1 MIASWRESGQKAY
14 LLKASYLMIH
24 MMRQESLATEIRAGN
39 Q

>member
-14 LLKASYLMIH
+14 VLEASYLMIRII
-24 MMRQESLATEIRAGN
+24 RQGSLDFETGAGN